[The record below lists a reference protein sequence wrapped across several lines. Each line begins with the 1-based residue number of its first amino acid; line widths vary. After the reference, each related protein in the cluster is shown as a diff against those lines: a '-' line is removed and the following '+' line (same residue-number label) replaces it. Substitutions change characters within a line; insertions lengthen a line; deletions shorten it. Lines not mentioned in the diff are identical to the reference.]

1 MRLSRGM
8 SLLELTMAIGVV
20 ALVAAVA
27 VPSVDGY
34 LDRGKAAHAVGDI
47 GSISIQLYRWQ
58 SNTRKFPETLAEAG
72 LSGFVDPWGNP
83 YQYVNVATAKPG
95 AVRRDRN
102 GTPLNSDFDLYSL
115 GPDGRTDAR
124 LGEGKARDDIVRA
137 NNGQF
142 VGVAED
148 LKR

>member
-20 ALVAAVA
+20 ALVASVA
-27 VPSVDGY
+27 VPSVDAY
-34 LDRGKAAHAVGDI
+34 LNRGKAAHAIGDI
-47 GSISIQLYRWQ
+47 GTISIQLYRWQ

-72 LSGFVDPWGNP
+72 LTKFVDPWGNP

-102 GTPLNSDFDLYSL
+102 GTPLNSDFDLYSM
-115 GPDGRTDAR
+115 GPDGRTETR
-124 LGEGKARDDIVRA
+124 LNEGKARDDIVRA

>member
-20 ALVAAVA
+20 ALVASVA
-27 VPSVDGY
+27 VPSVDAY
-34 LDRGKAAHAVGDI
+34 LNRGKAAHAIGDI
-47 GSISIQLYRWQ
+47 GTISIQLYRWQ
-58 SNTRKFPETLAEAG
+58 SNSRKFPQSLAEAG

-83 YQYVNVATAKPG
+83 YKYVNVATAQPG
-95 AVRRDRN
+95 DVRRDRN
-102 GTPLNSDFDLYSL
+102 GTPINTDFDLYSM
-115 GPDGRTDAR
+115 GPDGRTGD
-124 LGEGKARDDIVRA
+124 ETDARDDIVRA

>member
-1 MRLSRGM
+1 MRRSRGV
-8 SLLELTMAIGVV
+8 SVVELTIAIAVV
-20 ALVAAVA
+20 ALVASVA
-27 VPSVDGY
+27 VPTVDAY
-34 LDRGKAAHAVGDI
+34 LDRGKAAHAIGDI
-47 GSISIQLYRWQ
+47 GTISVQLYRWQ

-72 LSGFVDPWGNP
+72 LTKFVDPWGNP

-102 GTPLNSDFDLYSL
+102 GTPLNSDFDLYSM
-115 GPDGRTDAR
+115 GPDGRTETR
-124 LGEGKARDDIVRA
+124 LNEGKARDDIVRA

>member
-8 SLLELTMAIGVV
+8 SLLELTVAIGVV
-20 ALVAAVA
+20 ALVASVA
-27 VPSVDGY
+27 VPSVDAY
-34 LDRGKAAHAVGDI
+34 LNRGKAAHAIGDI
-47 GSISIQLYRWQ
+47 GTISIQLYRWQ

-102 GTPLNSDFDLYSL
+102 GTPINSDFDLYSL
-115 GPDGRTDAR
+115 GPDGHTEAR
-124 LGEGKARDDIVRA
+124 LGEGNARDDIVRA

-142 VGVAED
+142 VGTAED

>member
-1 MRLSRGM
+1 
-8 SLLELTMAIGVV
+8 MAIGVV
-20 ALVAAVA
+20 ALVASVA
-27 VPSVDGY
+27 VPTVDTY
-34 LDRGKAAHAVGDI
+34 LNRGRAARAIGDI
-47 GSISIQLYRWQ
+47 GTISIQLYRWQ
-58 SNTRKFPETLAEAG
+58 SKTRKFPDTLAEAG

-83 YQYVNVATAKPG
+83 YRYVNVATAKSD

-102 GTPLNSDFDLYSL
+102 GTPLNSDFDLYSM
-115 GPDGRTDAR
+115 GPDGRTETR
-124 LGEGKARDDIVRA
+124 LDRGKASDDVVRA